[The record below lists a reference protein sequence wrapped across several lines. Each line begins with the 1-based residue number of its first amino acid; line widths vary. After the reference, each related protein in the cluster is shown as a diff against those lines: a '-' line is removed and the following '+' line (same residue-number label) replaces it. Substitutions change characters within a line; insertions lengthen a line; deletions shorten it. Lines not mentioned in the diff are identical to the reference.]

1 MAIDTLDVVGIETE
15 REAVINPTGL
25 AGVFAFVVLI
35 IFSSTKTAGD
45 ASEYAYNF
53 YLSFLPTIHKFGVTL
68 PHLLAAKSIHF
79 LLFFSLGTWLFRS
92 LQFSRS
98 QRLWV
103 TIFICFLIGTV
114 SEVLQRFTARD
125 PSFADLV
132 LNLASGT
139 LAAVL
144 ASRNIT
150 KASDSFF
157 RNPASS

>member
-1 MAIDTLDVVGIETE
+1 MPIDTQEVAAVGTE
-15 REAVINPTGL
+15 RVMVINPTGL
-25 AGVFAFVVLI
+25 AGVLASAVLI
-35 IFSSTKTAGD
+35 ILSSTKLAGD

-53 YLSFLPTIHKFGVTL
+53 YLPYLASIHEFGDTL
-68 PHLLAAKSIHF
+68 PHLLAGKAIHF
-79 LLFFSLGTWLFRS
+79 LLFFSLGTWLFRG
-92 LQFSRS
+92 LQLPRS